1 MTENFDKSDTI
12 TRKDADKQVLQPLI
26 DKLAADPDEQ
36 RFFSMNEKQMRRYL
50 GFVRVT
56 DEGFDM
62 NPNFQSPGWGENA
75 DMYPA
80 INTSDL
86 GMPEPVLLHE
96 LRHALHMFSCV
107 RVFED
112 PAFQTEAARLFR
124 ENVLSD
130 DGFRDWIKTKTN
142 HRGPKNLELKTKTN
156 PRGQKNLEQASE
168 LFRNGPPS
176 SDTLGQNAMILGAIT
191 YQHAFYLDPGIG
203 EAIGSLKDTD
213 WFMQVNG
220 FLNRNVALAVP
231 GRQFLE
237 GYGNRNYQKLVEE
250 ADPLHMAMLT
260 DKKSYDRNWEAFW
273 KS

>member
-1 MTENFDKSDTI
+1 MAESDKNTDPI
-12 TRKDADKQVLQPLI
+12 IRKDADQKMLQPFI
-26 DKLAADPDEQ
+26 DKLATDPDEQ
-36 RFFSMNEKQMRRYL
+36 RFFSMTEPQMRRYL
-50 GFVRVT
+50 GLVRIT
-56 DEGFDM
+56 DEGLDI

-75 DMYPA
+75 DLYPA
-80 INTSDL
+80 INKSDL

-112 PAFQTEAARLFR
+112 SVLQTEAARLFL
-124 ENVLSD
+124 ENILSD
-130 DGFRDWIKTKTN
+130 DGFRDWI
-142 HRGPKNLELKTKTN
+142 KTKTN

-176 SDTLGQNAMILGAIT
+176 SDALGQNAMILGAIT

-203 EAIGSLKDTD
+203 EAIGSFEDTD
-213 WFMQVNG
+213 LFMQVNG
-220 FLNRNVALAVP
+220 FLNRNFALAIP
-231 GRQFLE
+231 GRQYLE

-260 DKKSYDRNWEAFW
+260 DKKTYDADWEAFW